1 MKHLNQLTKPQ
12 FLNRIYNYELNPNKF
27 VYVGTAPS
35 MIVFSSPENRFC
47 IELEPALEI
56 IAKKN
61 MKHYPV
67 YYINTAEEPELG
79 RFFTS
84 GRVPVIYLCPV
95 SGEPTIIKETINIRD
110 IVCTANR
117 LFGNPL

>member
-12 FLNRIYNYELNPNKF
+12 FLNRIYNYELNPHKF
-27 VYVGTAPS
+27 VYVGNVPS
-35 MIVFSSPENRFC
+35 MVVFSSPESKFC

-56 IAKKN
+56 IAKRHK
-61 MKHYPV
+61 KHYPV

-110 IVCTANR
+110 IVRTANR
-117 LFGNPL
+117 LFGSHV